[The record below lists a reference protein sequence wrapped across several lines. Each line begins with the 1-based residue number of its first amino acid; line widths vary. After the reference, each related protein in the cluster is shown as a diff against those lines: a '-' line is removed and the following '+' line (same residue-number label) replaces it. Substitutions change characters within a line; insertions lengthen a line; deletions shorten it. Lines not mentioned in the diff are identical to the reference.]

1 MEKYYTS
8 ERNIQIVIALMKAH
22 GIKKIIASPG
32 ATNVTFVA
40 SVQQDPYFEIY
51 SAVDERS
58 AAYIACGMA
67 AESGEPVAL
76 SCTGATSSRNYM
88 PGLTEAFYRKLPIL
102 AITSS
107 QHSGKIGSYTPQITD
122 RSSPPPDVATL
133 SVELPS
139 VQPGTEDEWAVELKA
154 NEAMM
159 QLKRRGGGPVHI
171 NLITTYSMDYSVKEL
186 PAVRVI
192 RRFTAED
199 PLPAIPA
206 GKTAVFAGAHTAWS
220 EELTQAVDAFCAKY
234 DGVVYC
240 DQTSNYRG
248 KYRVLAALLSTQDQY
263 RSPNAVVDTL
273 IHIGEVSGAYLKIGA
288 KQVWRVSPDGE
299 LRDVFKK
306 QRAVFEMEEISFFR
320 AYTKEPGE
328 AKDTY
333 LNACLAEHRR
343 IEEKMPELPFSNLW
357 MAKNS
362 AVRIPENAIL
372 HFGILNS
379 LRAWNFFE
387 TPKSVR
393 GYCNTGGF
401 GIDGGVSS
409 LLGASLAAPDK
420 LCFGIFGDLLFFYDM
435 NVLCNRHMNSNIRI
449 LLVNN
454 GKGTEFKN
462 YSSAASQFQEKTD
475 VFIAAAGH
483 NGCQS
488 PDLIRH
494 YAEDLGFEYLT
505 ASDKDGFLKAADR
518 FFTPE
523 KTDRPML
530 LEVFT
535 DSAEES
541 NALKMIRNIEE
552 SNAGF
557 AQKLAGKG
565 IQAAKKILGK

>member
-1 MEKYYTS
+1 MEKFYTS
-8 ERNIQIVIALMKAH
+8 ERNIQIVIALMKKH

-32 ATNVTFVA
+32 ATNVSFVA

-51 SAVDERS
+51 SCVDERS
-58 AAYIACGMA
+58 AAYMACGMA
-67 AESGEPVAL
+67 AESGEAVAI

-88 PGLTEAFYRKLPIL
+88 PGLTEAFYRKLPVL

-122 RSSPPPDVATL
+122 RNCPPSDVATL

-139 VQPGTEDEWAVELKA
+139 VQAGSEDEWAVELKA
-154 NEAMM
+154 NEAML
-159 QLKRRGGGPVHI
+159 QLKRAGGGPVHI
-171 NLITTYSMDYSVKEL
+171 NLITTYSMDYSTKEL

-192 RRFTAED
+192 ERFTEQDA
-199 PLPAIPA
+199 LPAVPE
-206 GKTAVFAGAHTAWS
+206 GKTAVFVGAHTAWS

-234 DGVVYC
+234 DAVVFC

-248 KYRVLAALLSTQDQY
+248 KYRVLAALLSCQDQY
-263 RSPNAVVDTL
+263 RSPLAQVHTL
-273 IHIGEVSGAYLKIGA
+273 IHIGSISGAYLRLAA
-288 KQVWRVSPDGE
+288 KNVWRVNPDGE
-299 LRDVFKK
+299 IRDVFKR
-306 QRAVFEMEEISFFR
+306 QRYVFEMEELTFFQKY
-320 AYTKEPGE
+320 AEGAAE
-328 AKDTY
+328 AKDDY
-333 LNACLAEHRR
+333 LKACLAEHRQ
-343 IEEKMPELPFSNLW
+343 IEERIPQLPLSNLW
-357 MAKNS
+357 MAQQS
-362 AVRIPENAIL
+362 AARVPENSVL

-401 GIDGGVSS
+401 GIDGNISS
-409 LLGASLAAPDK
+409 MLGASLANPDA
-420 LCFGIFGDLLFFYDM
+420 LFFGVFGDLLFFYDM
-435 NVLCNRHMNSNIRI
+435 NVLCNRNMNANIRI

-462 YSSAASQFQEKTD
+462 YSSAASQFNEKTD

-488 PDLIRH
+488 PDLVRH

-505 ASDKDGFLKAADR
+505 ASDKEGFLAAADR

-552 SNAGF
+552 SNESF
-557 AQKLAGKG
+557 TQKLAGKG
-565 IQAAKKILGK
+565 IRAAKKILGK